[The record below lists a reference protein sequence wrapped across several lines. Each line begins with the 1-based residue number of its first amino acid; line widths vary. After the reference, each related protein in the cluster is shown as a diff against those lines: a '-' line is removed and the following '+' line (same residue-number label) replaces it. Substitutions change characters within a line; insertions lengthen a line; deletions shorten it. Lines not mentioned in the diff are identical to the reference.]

1 MMSTWERVVSSS
13 NEDVNGQDI
22 DAAVE
27 RKRHRIKL
35 MK

>member
-1 MMSTWERVVSSS
+1 MSTWERVVSSS

-22 DAAVE
+22 DAAAVE